1 MFSKIQNP
9 ETGNWVN
16 VNGVVGRKVLRNYVR
31 QMGGAGTREDMPNV
45 TSTTAS
51 KKDGEVE
58 SFAEWVTELKHLY
71 EKGDTRIPPTPGPC
85 NSESALREIITEN
98 KLNNNINEEDIF
110 HIINHCSSINCNILI
125 TSNMNLNEYTFQLK
139 DLSSR
144 LKTFININIDLP
156 DDELLVNLM
165 TKLFHDKQIIVKNP
179 EIFHYIIKR
188 VDRSYEKIFHL
199 IDKIDNLLMKKN
211 KQLTIPIIKEL
222 I

>member
-1 MFSKIQNP
+1 MEQSFFNYNLRPNFSLNDFFVGSANIEAYNLLINNKKINNILLLGPPKSGKTHLSFIWQ
-9 ETGNWVN
+9 
-16 VNGVVGRKVLRNYVR
+16 
-31 QMGGAGTREDMPNV
+31 
-45 TSTTAS
+45 
-51 KKDGEVE
+51 KK
-58 SFAEWVTELKHLY
+58 F
-71 EKGDTRIPPTPGPC
+71 
-85 NSESALREIITEN
+85 NSIIYNNNINQILEN
-98 KLNNNINEEDIF
+98 ENDVIIDDIFNNINEEEIF
-110 HIINHCSSINCNILI
+110 HIINHCSAVNCRILI
-125 TSNMNLNEYTFQLK
+125 TSNIGLNEYTFQLK

-144 LKTFININIDLP
+144 LKTFINVNINLP

>member
-1 MFSKIQNP
+1 MEQSFFNYNLRPNFSLNDFFVGSANIEAYNLLINTKKINNLFLIGPPKSGKTHLSFIWQKKF
-9 ETGNWVN
+9 
-16 VNGVVGRKVLRNYVR
+16 NG
-31 QMGGAGTREDMPNV
+31 
-45 TSTTAS
+45 
-51 KKDGEVE
+51 
-58 SFAEWVTELKHLY
+58 
-71 EKGDTRIPPTPGPC
+71 
-85 NSESALREIITEN
+85 IIYNNNINQILEN
-98 KLNNNINEEDIF
+98 KSDIIIDNIFNNINEEEIF
-110 HIINHCSSINCNILI
+110 HIINHCSSVNCRILV
-125 TSNMNLNEYTFQLK
+125 TSNIGLNEYTFKLK

-144 LKTFININIDLP
+144 LKTFINVKIDLP

-179 EIFHYIIKR
+179 EIFHYIINR

>member
-1 MFSKIQNP
+1 MYYFFNLLMEQSFFNYNLRPNFSISDYFVGTSNIEAYNLLINTQNINNLFLVGP
-9 ETGNWVN
+9 SKSGKTHLAFIWQKKFNAIIYDNNIKQILENTSN
-16 VNGVVGRKVLRNYVR
+16 VIVDNIF
-31 QMGGAGTREDMPNV
+31 D
-45 TSTTAS
+45 
-51 KKDGEVE
+51 
-58 SFAEWVTELKHLY
+58 
-71 EKGDTRIPPTPGPC
+71 
-85 NSESALREIITEN
+85 
-98 KLNNNINEEDIF
+98 NINEEEIF
-110 HIINHCSSINCNILI
+110 HIINHCSSVNSKILV
-125 TSNMNLNEYTFQLK
+125 TSNIGLNEYTFQLK

-156 DDELLVNLM
+156 DDELLINLM

-188 VDRSYEKIFHL
+188 VHRSYDKIFHL

>member
-1 MFSKIQNP
+1 MEQSFFNYDLRPNFSINDYFVGTSNIEAYNLLINTQNINNLFLVGP
-9 ETGNWVN
+9 SKSGKTHLAFIWQKKFNAIIYDNNIKQILENTSN
-16 VNGVVGRKVLRNYVR
+16 VIVDNIF
-31 QMGGAGTREDMPNV
+31 D
-45 TSTTAS
+45 
-51 KKDGEVE
+51 
-58 SFAEWVTELKHLY
+58 
-71 EKGDTRIPPTPGPC
+71 
-85 NSESALREIITEN
+85 
-98 KLNNNINEEDIF
+98 NINEEEIF
-110 HIINHCSSINCNILI
+110 HIINHCSSVNSKILV
-125 TSNMNLNEYTFQLK
+125 TSNIKLNEYTFQLK

-156 DDELLVNLM
+156 NDELLINLM

-188 VDRSYEKIFHL
+188 VHRSYDKIFHL

>member
-1 MFSKIQNP
+1 MEQSFFNYNLRPNFSLNDYFVGSANIEAYNLLINTKKINNLFLVGP
-9 ETGNWVN
+9 PKSGKTHLSFIWLKKF
-16 VNGVVGRKVLRNYVR
+16 NG
-31 QMGGAGTREDMPNV
+31 
-45 TSTTAS
+45 
-51 KKDGEVE
+51 
-58 SFAEWVTELKHLY
+58 
-71 EKGDTRIPPTPGPC
+71 
-85 NSESALREIITEN
+85 IIYNNNINQILEN
-98 KLNNNINEEDIF
+98 KSDIIIDNIFNNINEEEIF
-110 HIINHCSSINCNILI
+110 HIINHCSSVNCKILA
-125 TSNMNLNEYTFQLK
+125 TSNIRLNEFTFQLK

-144 LKTFININIDLP
+144 LKTFMNVNINLP

>member
-1 MFSKIQNP
+1 MEQSFFNYNLRPNFSISDYFVGTSNIEAYNLLINTQNINNLFLVGP
-9 ETGNWVN
+9 SKSGKTHLAFIWQKKFNAIIYDNNIKQILENTSN
-16 VNGVVGRKVLRNYVR
+16 VIVDNIF
-31 QMGGAGTREDMPNV
+31 D
-45 TSTTAS
+45 
-51 KKDGEVE
+51 
-58 SFAEWVTELKHLY
+58 
-71 EKGDTRIPPTPGPC
+71 
-85 NSESALREIITEN
+85 
-98 KLNNNINEEDIF
+98 NINEEEIF
-110 HIINHCSSINCNILI
+110 HIINHCSSVNSKILV
-125 TSNMNLNEYTFQLK
+125 TSNIKLNEYTFQLK

-156 DDELLVNLM
+156 NDELLINLM

-188 VDRSYEKIFHL
+188 VHRSYDKIFHL

>member
-1 MFSKIQNP
+1 MYYFCDELMEQSFFNYQLKPNFSENDFFVGNSNIEAYNLLIKTKKINNLLLIGPPKSGKTHLSFIWQKKF
-9 ETGNWVN
+9 
-16 VNGVVGRKVLRNYVR
+16 NG
-31 QMGGAGTREDMPNV
+31 
-45 TSTTAS
+45 
-51 KKDGEVE
+51 
-58 SFAEWVTELKHLY
+58 
-71 EKGDTRIPPTPGPC
+71 
-85 NSESALREIITEN
+85 IIYNKNIDQILEN
-98 KLNNNINEEDIF
+98 KANVIIDNIFNNINEEEIF
-110 HIINHCSSINCNILI
+110 HIINHCSSVKCKILV
-125 TSNMNLNEYTFQLK
+125 TSSIKLNEHIFQLK

-144 LKTFININIDLP
+144 LKTFISVNIDLP

-188 VDRSYEKIFHL
+188 VHRSYEKIFDL

>member
-1 MFSKIQNP
+1 MEQSFFNYNLRPNFSINDYFVGKSNIEAYNLLINNKNIDHLFLVGPSKSGKTHLAFIWQKKFNALIYDKNIKKILENRS
-9 ETGNWVN
+9 N
-16 VNGVVGRKVLRNYVR
+16 V
-31 QMGGAGTREDMPNV
+31 
-45 TSTTAS
+45 
-51 KKDGEVE
+51 
-58 SFAEWVTELKHLY
+58 
-71 EKGDTRIPPTPGPC
+71 
-85 NSESALREIITEN
+85 IIDN
-98 KLNNNINEEDIF
+98 IFNNINEEDIF

-188 VDRSYEKIFHL
+188 VHRSYEKIFNL
-199 IDKIDNLLMKKN
+199 IDKIDKLLMKKN
-211 KQLTIPIIKEL
+211 KQLTIPLIKEL

>member
-1 MFSKIQNP
+1 MEQSFFNYNLRPNFSISDYF
-9 ETGNWVN
+9 
-16 VNGVVGRKVLRNYVR
+16 VGRSNIEAYNLLINTQNINNLFLVGPSKSGKTHLAFIWQKKFNAIIYDNNIN
-31 QMGGAGTREDMPNV
+31 QILENTSNV
-45 TSTTAS
+45 IV
-51 KKDGEVE
+51 DNI
-58 SFAEWVTELKHLY
+58 F
-71 EKGDTRIPPTPGPC
+71 D
-85 NSESALREIITEN
+85 
-98 KLNNNINEEDIF
+98 NINEEEIF
-110 HIINHCSSINCNILI
+110 HIINHCSSVNSKILV
-125 TSNMNLNEYTFQLK
+125 TSNIKLNEYTFQLK

-156 DDELLVNLM
+156 DDELLINLM

-188 VDRSYEKIFHL
+188 VHRSYDKIFHL

>member
-1 MFSKIQNP
+1 MEQSFFNYNLRPNFSISDYFVGTSNIEAYNLLINTQNINNLFLVGP
-9 ETGNWVN
+9 SKSGKTHLAFIWQKKFNAIIYDNNIKQILENTSN
-16 VNGVVGRKVLRNYVR
+16 VIVDNIF
-31 QMGGAGTREDMPNV
+31 D
-45 TSTTAS
+45 
-51 KKDGEVE
+51 
-58 SFAEWVTELKHLY
+58 
-71 EKGDTRIPPTPGPC
+71 
-85 NSESALREIITEN
+85 
-98 KLNNNINEEDIF
+98 NINEEEIF
-110 HIINHCSSINCNILI
+110 HIINHCSSVNSKILV
-125 TSNMNLNEYTFQLK
+125 TSNIKLNEYTFQLK

-156 DDELLVNLM
+156 DDELLINLM

-188 VDRSYEKIFHL
+188 VHRSYDKIFHL

>member
-1 MFSKIQNP
+1 MEQSFFNYNLRPNFSINDYFVGKSNIEAYNLLINNKNIDHLFLVGPSKSGKTHLAFIWQKKFNAIIYDNNIKQIL
-9 ETGNWVN
+9 ENTSN
-16 VNGVVGRKVLRNYVR
+16 VIVDNIF
-31 QMGGAGTREDMPNV
+31 D
-45 TSTTAS
+45 
-51 KKDGEVE
+51 
-58 SFAEWVTELKHLY
+58 
-71 EKGDTRIPPTPGPC
+71 
-85 NSESALREIITEN
+85 
-98 KLNNNINEEDIF
+98 NINEEEIF
-110 HIINHCSSINCNILI
+110 HIINHCSSVNSKILV
-125 TSNMNLNEYTFQLK
+125 TSNIKLNEYTFQLK

-156 DDELLVNLM
+156 NDELLINLM

-188 VDRSYEKIFHL
+188 VHRSYDKIFHL

>member
-1 MFSKIQNP
+1 MEQSFFNYNLRPNFSISDYF
-9 ETGNWVN
+9 
-16 VNGVVGRKVLRNYVR
+16 VGRSNIEAYNLLINTHNINNLFLVGPSKSGKTHLAFIWQKKFNAIIYDNNIN
-31 QMGGAGTREDMPNV
+31 QILENTSNV
-45 TSTTAS
+45 IV
-51 KKDGEVE
+51 DNI
-58 SFAEWVTELKHLY
+58 F
-71 EKGDTRIPPTPGPC
+71 D
-85 NSESALREIITEN
+85 
-98 KLNNNINEEDIF
+98 NINEEEIF
-110 HIINHCSSINCNILI
+110 HIINHCSSVNSKILV
-125 TSNMNLNEYTFQLK
+125 TSNIKLNEYTFQLK

-156 DDELLVNLM
+156 DDELLINLM

-188 VDRSYEKIFHL
+188 VHRSYDKIFHL

>member
-1 MFSKIQNP
+1 MEQSFFNYNLRPNFSISDYFVGTSNIEAYNLLKNTQNINNLFLVGP
-9 ETGNWVN
+9 SKSGKTHLAFIWQKKFNAIIYDNNIKQILENTSN
-16 VNGVVGRKVLRNYVR
+16 VIVDNIF
-31 QMGGAGTREDMPNV
+31 D
-45 TSTTAS
+45 
-51 KKDGEVE
+51 
-58 SFAEWVTELKHLY
+58 
-71 EKGDTRIPPTPGPC
+71 
-85 NSESALREIITEN
+85 
-98 KLNNNINEEDIF
+98 NINEEEIF
-110 HIINHCSSINCNILI
+110 HIINHCSSVNSKILV
-125 TSNMNLNEYTFQLK
+125 TSNIKLNEYTFQLK

-156 DDELLVNLM
+156 DDELLINLM

-188 VDRSYEKIFHL
+188 VHRSYDKIFHL

>member
-1 MFSKIQNP
+1 MEQSFFNYNLRPNFSLNDFFVGPANIEAYNLLINTKKNNNLLLIGPPKSGKTHLSFIWQKKF
-9 ETGNWVN
+9 
-16 VNGVVGRKVLRNYVR
+16 NG
-31 QMGGAGTREDMPNV
+31 
-45 TSTTAS
+45 
-51 KKDGEVE
+51 
-58 SFAEWVTELKHLY
+58 
-71 EKGDTRIPPTPGPC
+71 
-85 NSESALREIITEN
+85 IIY
-98 KLNNNINEEDIF
+98 NNNINQILEYKFNIVIDNIFINLKEEELF
-110 HIINHCSSINCNILI
+110 HIINHCSASNCKILV
-125 TSNMNLNEYTFQLK
+125 TSNIKLNEYNFRLK

-144 LKTFININIDLP
+144 LKTFINVKINLP

-188 VDRSYEKIFHL
+188 VHRSYDKIFHL

>member
-1 MFSKIQNP
+1 MEQSFFNYNLRPNFSLNDFFVGSANIEAYNLLINNKKIN
-9 ETGNWVN
+9 N
-16 VNGVVGRKVLRNYVR
+16 VLLVGPPKSGKTHLSFIWQKKFNG
-31 QMGGAGTREDMPNV
+31 
-45 TSTTAS
+45 
-51 KKDGEVE
+51 
-58 SFAEWVTELKHLY
+58 
-71 EKGDTRIPPTPGPC
+71 
-85 NSESALREIITEN
+85 IIY
-98 KLNNNINEEDIF
+98 NNNINQILENKHDVVIDNIFHNINEEEIF
-110 HIINHCSSINCNILI
+110 HIINHCSAINCKILV
-125 TSNMNLNEYTFQLK
+125 TSNIGLNEYTFQLN

-144 LKTFININIDLP
+144 LKTFINVNINLP

>member
-1 MFSKIQNP
+1 MEQSFFNYNLRPNFSLNDFFVGSANIEAYNLLINTKKINNLLLIGPPKSGKTHLSFIWQKKF
-9 ETGNWVN
+9 
-16 VNGVVGRKVLRNYVR
+16 NG
-31 QMGGAGTREDMPNV
+31 
-45 TSTTAS
+45 
-51 KKDGEVE
+51 
-58 SFAEWVTELKHLY
+58 
-71 EKGDTRIPPTPGPC
+71 
-85 NSESALREIITEN
+85 IIY
-98 KLNNNINEEDIF
+98 NNNINQILENKFDIIIDNIFKNINEEEIF
-110 HIINHCSSINCNILI
+110 HIINHCSSVNCRILI
-125 TSNMNLNEYTFQLK
+125 TSNIELNEYTFKLK

-144 LKTFININIDLP
+144 LKTFINVNINLP

-188 VDRSYEKIFHL
+188 VDRSYEKIFYL

>member
-1 MFSKIQNP
+1 MEQSFFNYNLRPNFSLNDFFVGSANIEAYNLLINNKKIN
-9 ETGNWVN
+9 NLLL
-16 VNGVVGRKVLRNYVR
+16 VGPPKSGKTHLSFIW
-31 QMGGAGTREDMPNV
+31 Q
-45 TSTTAS
+45 
-51 KKDGEVE
+51 KK
-58 SFAEWVTELKHLY
+58 F
-71 EKGDTRIPPTPGPC
+71 
-85 NSESALREIITEN
+85 NSIIYNNNINQILEN
-98 KLNNNINEEDIF
+98 ENDVIIDDIFNNINEEEIF
-110 HIINHCSSINCNILI
+110 HIINHCSSVNCRILI
-125 TSNMNLNEYTFQLK
+125 TSNIGLNEYTFQLK

-144 LKTFININIDLP
+144 LKTFINVNINLP

-188 VDRSYEKIFHL
+188 VDRSYEKIFNL

>member
-1 MFSKIQNP
+1 MEQSFFNYNLRPNFSISDYFVGTSNIEAYNLLINTQNINNLFLVGP
-9 ETGNWVN
+9 SKSGKTHLAFIWQKKFNAIIYDNNIKQILENTSN
-16 VNGVVGRKVLRNYVR
+16 VIVDNIF
-31 QMGGAGTREDMPNV
+31 D
-45 TSTTAS
+45 
-51 KKDGEVE
+51 
-58 SFAEWVTELKHLY
+58 
-71 EKGDTRIPPTPGPC
+71 
-85 NSESALREIITEN
+85 
-98 KLNNNINEEDIF
+98 NINEEEIF
-110 HIINHCSSINCNILI
+110 HIINHCSSVNSKILV
-125 TSNMNLNEYTFQLK
+125 TSNIGLNEYTFQLK

-156 DDELLVNLM
+156 DDELLINLI

-188 VDRSYEKIFHL
+188 VHRSYDKIFHL